1 MDSNQLSSEIKQD
14 CFNAFIDEF
23 KENTLLTKEKI
34 VINELQELIVLFQKL
49 CRMNG
54 KNSELLVNKEIID
67 IYENKYTQDD
77 FAEAVYTYIQM
88 FKEVLAEYM
97 LSIDN
102 DSLEN

>member
-23 KENTLLTKEKI
+23 KDSSLINKQKN

-77 FAEAVYTYIQM
+77 FTEAVYTYIQM